1 MKAVKKDFFMEI
13 WKSKSRF
20 LSIFAIVAL
29 GVAFYAGIRSAEPDM
44 RLSADT
50 MYDNQKMY
58 DIRVLSTLG
67 LTDDDVEAIKKL
79 PGIKDAVGARSVDVL
94 CQVGDSQRVFHVME
108 ETAGVNEVDL
118 LEGRTLKAENECL
131 VDQRYY
137 MSNNMNLGDVITFT
151 SGDGSDIEDT
161 FTIQSFIVVGIFTD
175 ASYLSADRGTST
187 IGNGNISGLA
197 IIKGDAFASDIYT
210 TVYATVDGADELI
223 CYSDEY
229 DEWMDEMADS
239 IEEKVMDAAVERRF
253 AEVKEEY
260 AKNIAEGEVQLEDA
274 LEKLTEGE
282 KEYADGYQEYS
293 DGKAAL
299 EEAKQVLADARSQLD
314 EGKQELEDGKKEL
327 NQAQTE
333 IDKNDIMISISEQ
346 MIEQNELELA
356 NAELE
361 YNLNKEKYDEAYEQY
376 KDAEVQLADAKAQL
390 EAGRQT
396 YETTKRMV
404 DSLQTLLAKAKQSLT
419 ELEDYLNRDI
429 GETENGVS
437 DEINRQIASVKDT
450 VAEYETEL
458 AEREKELAE
467 AKIRLDAGEK
477 EYEKNK
483 ALFDESTAQ
492 LEDAR
497 VQLSDAREQL
507 TEAKRQ
513 LNDAKAQLSEGKGQL
528 LEGKQEVLS
537 GNQAIAENEALL
549 AQKEL
554 EYQDGVK
561 EVGENEKKLADAEKE
576 ILDARKELDDGWAEY
591 EDGKR
596 SLEDAREDLKNLKK
610 PEWYILDRNYNQ
622 SYVEYGSDAER
633 IGKIG
638 QVFPIIFFIVAALV
652 SLTTMT
658 RMVEEQRTQIGTMKS
673 LGYGNRTIAG
683 KYLLYALI
691 ASVGG
696 SLVGGVVGC
705 RIIPPVIQSAYG
717 LLYLG
722 LNVQLSPINWYY
734 YLSAS
739 VIAAGCI
746 LAATFA
752 ACYKELL
759 STPANLMRPAAPK
772 RGKRTL
778 LERIPVIWKHLTFSQ
793 KSTVRN
799 LLRYKKRLFMTMF
812 GICGCMALMITGFGI
827 KDSVNSIVQ
836 IQFGELQKYQVTIAV
851 DDGNQAE
858 LEKVYAALNQEEK
871 IKGYESQYQMSMDIA
886 KGDKTVNGYLVVTDS
901 AESFGSYIEL
911 REREGHDP
919 VELREDG
926 IILTEKACTLLH
938 VGVGDTVELK
948 VSDTESYSVPITG
961 ITENYIYHY
970 VYMSQS
976 FYKEVFGEESG
987 YNEIL
992 VNTADM
998 TEAEKDAF
1006 SETYL
1011 TYDAV
1016 GGVTFSNNFKDH
1028 FSEMLGSLDTVIV
1041 ILVVSAGL
1049 LAFVVLYNL
1058 NNINITERRREL
1070 ASLKVLGF
1078 YDMEVSMYV
1087 FRENVVITAV
1097 SLILGSF
1104 FGKLLHHFV
1113 MQTVEMDLIMFGR
1126 SIMPVSYGYS
1136 ILLTILFSVLIN
1148 FTMHFKLK
1156 KVDMATSLKSVE

>member
-1 MKAVKKDFFMEI
+1 MKAVRKDFLMEI

-29 GVAFYAGIRSAEPDM
+29 GVAFYAGIRSTEPDM

-58 DIRVLSTLG
+58 DIRVLSALG
-67 LTDDDVEAIKKL
+67 LTGDDVEAIKKL
-79 PGIKDAVGARSVDVL
+79 PGIKDAVGARAADVL
-94 CQVGDSQRVFHVME
+94 CRNGESQLVFHVME
-108 ETAGVNEVDL
+108 QTTGINEVDL
-118 LEGRTLKAENECL
+118 VEGRTLKEENECL
-131 VDQRYY
+131 VDHRYY
-137 MSNNMNLGDVITFT
+137 LSNNMSLGDVLAFT
-151 SGDGSDIEDT
+151 SGDDSDIEDT
-161 FTIQSFIVVGIFTD
+161 FAIQSFIVVGTFTD
-175 ASYLSADRGTST
+175 SSYLSADRGTTT
-187 IGNGNISGLA
+187 IGNGNIAGLA
-197 IIKGDAFASDIYT
+197 IVKGDAFASDIYT
-210 TVYATVDGADELI
+210 AVYATVDGADKLI

-229 DEWMDEMADS
+229 DALMDEISDS
-239 IEEKVMDAAVERRF
+239 IEDKIMDAAVERRF

-260 AKNIAEGEVQLEDA
+260 AENIAEGEDA
-274 LEKLTEGE
+274 LDEALKKLKDGE
-282 KEYADGYQEYS
+282 KEYADGYQEYM
-293 DGKAAL
+293 DGKDAL
-299 EEAKQVLADARSQLD
+299 EDAKQTLADARDQLD
-314 EGKQELEDGKKEL
+314 KGKQELEEGKKEL
-327 NQAQTE
+327 AGAQTE
-333 IDKNDIMISISEQ
+333 IDKNDITISVNEQ
-346 MIEQNELELA
+346 IIAQKELELA

-361 YNLNKEKYDEAYEQY
+361 YNLNKEKYDEAYKQY
-376 KDAEVQLADAKAQL
+376 KDAEIKLADARAQL
-390 EAGRQT
+390 DAGRET
-396 YETTKRMV
+396 YETARSMV
-404 DSLQTLLAKAKQSLT
+404 ESLENLLAKANLSLT
-419 ELEDYLNRDI
+419 ELEDYLNRI
-429 GETENGVS
+429 GGEAESAVL
-437 DEINRQIASVKDT
+437 DEINRQIAAAKET
-450 VAEYETEL
+450 IAKYEAEL
-458 AEREKELAE
+458 AEQEEELAD
-467 AKIRLDAGEK
+467 AKATLDAGEK
-477 EYEKNK
+477 EYEANK

-492 LEDAR
+492 MTDAR
-497 VQLSDAREQL
+497 AQLSDAREQL
-507 TEAKRQ
+507 SDAKRQ
-513 LNDAKAQLSEGKGQL
+513 LNDAKAQLSEGKGKL
-528 LEGKQEVLS
+528 LEGKKEVLA

-549 AQKEL
+549 AQKEQ
-554 EYQDGVK
+554 EYEEGVK
-561 EVGENEKKLADAEKE
+561 KVGENEKKLADAEKV
-576 ILDARKELDDGWAEY
+576 LADARKELDDGWAEY
-591 EDGKR
+591 EDGKQ
-596 SLEDAREDLKNLKK
+596 SLEDAREDIENLEK

-622 SYVEYGSDAER
+622 SYVEYGNDAER

-673 LGYGNRTIAG
+673 LGYGNGVIAG

-705 RIIPPVIQSAYG
+705 WIIPPVVQSAYG

-778 LERIPVIWKHLTFSQ
+778 LERIPILWKHLTFSQ

-812 GICGCMALMITGFGI
+812 GICGCMALMITGFGV

-836 IQFGELQKYQVTIAV
+836 IQFGELQKYQATIAV
-851 DDGNQAE
+851 DDENQAE
-858 LEKVYAALNQEEK
+858 LEKVYEALDQEGK
-871 IKGYESQYQMSMDIA
+871 VKGYESQYQMSMDIA
-886 KGDKTVNGYLVVTDS
+886 RGDKTVNGYLVVTDS
-901 AESFGSYIEL
+901 AESFSNYIEL

-919 VELREDG
+919 AELREDG
-926 IILTEKACTLLH
+926 IILTEKASTLLN
-938 VGVGDTVELK
+938 VGVGDTIELK
-948 VSDTESYSVPITG
+948 VNDTESHSVPITG

-992 VNTADM
+992 LSAEEM
-998 TEAEKDAF
+998 TDEEKDAF
-1006 SETYL
+1006 SEKYL
-1011 TYDAV
+1011 TYEAV
-1016 GGVTFSNNFKDH
+1016 GGVSFSNDFREH
-1028 FSEMLGSLDTVIV
+1028 FAEMLGSLDAVIV

-1113 MQTVEMDLIMFGR
+1113 MQTVEMDIIMFGR
-1126 SIMPVSYGYS
+1126 SIMPASYIYS
-1136 ILLTILFSVLIN
+1136 ILLTILFSVMIN